1 MYFTIVMLQKY
12 SIFFKQHFFFLK
24 NTIFSAN
31 FRYFMYFCAD
41 K

>member
-1 MYFTIVMLQKY
+1 MYFTIVMLQNTV
-12 SIFFKQHFFFLK
+12 FLSNNISFPK

-31 FRYFMYFCAD
+31 FRYFMYFCSG